1 MTSATTTPAR
11 GMSGGHAGGY
21 GLIVF
26 ASVLVPDDHRGRRS
40 RAMWPVHFWQQ
51 RESGC
56 LTSLCVDRPQLAGMV
71 TCAICEF
78 RDEFR
83 LWWHLLVP
91 ATVVVLFLFPLYVI
105 SIGVWS
111 RYLPQAEENKHDK
124 RRLLVLSG
132 AAWRA

>member
-11 GMSGGHAGGY
+11 GMGRGHAEGH

-26 ASVLVPDDHRGRRS
+26 ALVLVPDDHRGRRS
-40 RAMWPVHFWQQ
+40 RAMGVHFWQP

-56 LTSLCVDRPQLAGMV
+56 LASLCVDRPQLAGMV

-91 ATVVVLFLFPLYVI
+91 ATVAVLFLFPLYVI
-105 SIGVWS
+105 LHWRVVPVPAAS
-111 RYLPQAEENKHDK
+111 RREQA
-124 RRLLVLSG
+124 
-132 AAWRA
+132 